1 MGLPVLHELPTSISE
16 LSHLQEL
23 SIIGV
28 QIFSMFPEQLLHLQ
42 DLRVL
47 HLEGPFS
54 YGGSL
59 PLDWSGVPRLRKLRL
74 LDMSNLFGAFVSRVG
89 THLSVFVL
97 HTSDAA
103 HSGRAPRGLSQ
114 HRQFKKHMFP

>member
-1 MGLPVLHELPTSISE
+1 MGVPGLHELPASISE

-74 LDMSNLFGAFVSRVG
+74 LDMSNLFGAFVSRIG
-89 THLSVFVL
+89 TPGCICATYLSCCTQRPRSKGTV
-97 HTSDAA
+97 AA
-103 HSGRAPRGLSQ
+103 
-114 HRQFKKHMFP
+114 